1 MNNSMF
7 EEAVNKAQLGGIV
20 LSIFGKTRENLEK
33 ILENST
39 KEEVIALYAMTLTD
53 LILAREH
60 KTEIGTA
67 KNILREAGIFQ
78 E

>member
-67 KNILREAGIFQ
+67 KNILRDAGLLPK
-78 E
+78 